1 MICSIT
7 DENSSGDFLVS
18 SMARSRFAFKVF
30 LVVRFSP
37 CELLEALTN
46 IVAISV
52 SYAKQLL
59 TCSKLYSVTSL
70 YNSIEYPHDGPSP
83 QPPAPSS
90 QLPAPG
96 LILNA
101 SSYSYS
107 YLNDSL

>member
-18 SMARSRFAFKVF
+18 SMARSHFVFKVF
-30 LVVRFSP
+30 LVLRFSP

-83 QPPAPSS
+83 PAPQPPP
-90 QLPAPG
+90 PAPG
-96 LILNA
+96 LVLNA
-101 SSYSYS
+101 SNYSYS